1 MTQTKLDTLNNFL
14 KNPELDL
21 PPIRRKVDRQGSNM
35 QWLRKHLHVRNTVPE
50 DIQKLLSTD
59 VGRLVKETA

>member
-1 MTQTKLDTLNNFL
+1 MTQTKLDTLNTFL

-21 PPIRRKVDRQGSNM
+21 PAIRRKVDRQGSNM

-50 DIQKLLSTD
+50 EIQKLLNTD